1 MQDIISTHFINII
14 YNTTTSLLCPPQTPP
29 ASRKRKADEEE
40 DNLITIEKPYY
51 DELIKLASVALF
63 EGCYGRTKSET
74 EDWVKNMNKKI
85 ADAAA
90 AATGEQPAPSPP
102 PPKKKQSSHPPL
114 TEEQLKRM
122 DIAAIRRDLDYT
134 IPGLFLEI
142 RKLKGDGNQHTRFS
156 SFDYT
161 GKELDDYAGSQ
172 LKMMIE
178 NDDGEYFSCFKH
190 LKAHV
195 LPMVSGLNLQVAE
208 MRDHIHKYDTS
219 ILGAYGKL
227 SRLEKAI
234 ASIPKVDINCIAG
247 LKCSLDS
254 VQNQVTRIAT
264 QVASLTTSQSEIL
277 KDIQQM
283 KEDITAIE
291 QEGKGSFGFRDED
304 GYKRCRSEICWDTEM
319 KMYTMHTCYLDCIKE
334 MMREYDWWWNE
345 NGWFT
350 THMDTFLQLALNG
363 SITSEEWLNCYREIV
378 NNMEKD
384 KDECAKRK
392 VAIPHKIHQLAKQ
405 LSLDAL
411 FTSDEER
418 QAGHTM
424 VSCDLTNCHYCDE
437 KKKKTAT
444 LS

>member
-1 MQDIISTHFINII
+1 
-14 YNTTTSLLCPPQTPP
+14 
-29 ASRKRKADEEE
+29 
-40 DNLITIEKPYY
+40 
-51 DELIKLASVALF
+51 
-63 EGCYGRTKSET
+63 
-74 EDWVKNMNKKI
+74 MNKKI

-90 AATGEQPAPSPP
+90 AS
-102 PPKKKQSSHPPL
+102 PL
-114 TEEQLKRM
+114 TDEQRKRM
-122 DIAAIRRDLDYT
+122 DIDAIRRDLDYT

-227 SRLEKAI
+227 DRLDKTI
-234 ASIPKVDINCIAG
+234 ASIQNDYIAG
-247 LKCSLDS
+247 LKCTLDS
-254 VQNQVTRIAT
+254 VQNQMTRIAT
-264 QVASLTTSQSEIL
+264 QVASLTTSQAS
-277 KDIQQM
+277 IQDDVKQM
-283 KEDITAIE
+283 REDIFALE
-291 QEGKGSFGFRDED
+291 QERKGGGSFGYRDED
-304 GYKRCRSEICWDTEM
+304 GYKRCRSEICCDTEM
-319 KMYTMHTCYLDCIKE
+319 KMYTMHACYLDCVKE

-350 THMDTFLQLALNG
+350 QHMDTFVQLALDG
-363 SITSEEWLNCYREIV
+363 SITSDEWLNCYKEIV
-378 NNMEKD
+378 NNMERD

-405 LSLDAL
+405 LSLDAI
-411 FTSDEER
+411 FTTDEER
-418 QAGHTM
+418 EAGHTM
-424 VSCDLTNCHYCDE
+424 VACDLTDCQYCDE

-444 LS
+444 LL

>member
-1 MQDIISTHFINII
+1 
-14 YNTTTSLLCPPQTPP
+14 
-29 ASRKRKADEEE
+29 
-40 DNLITIEKPYY
+40 
-51 DELIKLASVALF
+51 
-63 EGCYGRTKSET
+63 
-74 EDWVKNMNKKI
+74 MNKKI
-85 ADAAA
+85 ADAA
-90 AATGEQPAPSPP
+90 TGKPP
-102 PPKKKQSSHPPL
+102 PPPQPSSSHPRL
-114 TEEQLKRM
+114 TDEQLKRM

-227 SRLEKAI
+227 SHLEKAI

-254 VQNQVTRIAT
+254 LQNQVTRIAT
-264 QVASLTTSQSEIL
+264 QVASLTTSQTQI
-277 KDIQQM
+277 KDDLASIKQ
-283 KEDITAIE
+283 KESGA
-291 QEGKGSFGFRDED
+291 FGYEDND
-304 GYKRCRSEICWDTEM
+304 GYKRCRSEICCDTEM
-319 KMYTMHTCYLDCIKE
+319 KMYTMHTCYLDCVRE
-334 MMREYDWWWNE
+334 MMREYRWWKSDWFNC
-345 NGWFT
+345 
-350 THMDTFLQLALNG
+350 HMNTFLQLALDG
-363 SITSEEWLNCYREIV
+363 SIGSDEWLNCYREIV
-378 NNMEKD
+378 NNMERYKDVCAKD
-384 KDECAKRK
+384 KT
-392 VAIPHKIHQLAKQ
+392 VIPHKLHQLAKQ

-424 VSCDLTNCHYCDE
+424 VSCDLTDCHYCDE